1 VIDEALLERAL
12 RDEAGTYEPPPGGP
26 DRILDAYAASG
37 GPRPGVPVRRVK
49 KGWLVAAAG
58 VAAVLALPS
67 LGRLAPTGSS
77 SSTTS
82 GSPATFQDKSATGQ
96 RNSLDSEQPTGGTT
110 TGSAGSGGG
119 SAPDTPKAPGADSAK
134 VIRTGTVAIEVP
146 RDRVAGVL
154 RDLPGIAV
162 AHRGYVAES
171 SSRSAGDDAGGYVTL
186 RVPVADFERVAAEVG
201 RLGKVRTTTAN
212 GEDVTDQVTDTAARL
227 KSLTATRAQLQ
238 TLMARAK
245 DVGEVLAVQTRIT
258 EVQTQI
264 EQLEAKQASLADKTS
279 YGTLRVEV
287 AVSGALAEA
296 PHEAT
301 GFGKAWRTAR
311 DAFVG
316 GFEGLVAASGTI
328 AFLLL
333 LGAALVLLGRLAY
346 RAFVRRIV

>member
-1 VIDEALLERAL
+1 VIDESVLERAL
-12 RDEAGTYEPPPGGP
+12 RDEAGTYDPPDRGP
-26 DRILDAYAASG
+26 ERILDAYAASG

-58 VAAVLALPS
+58 VAFVLALPS
-67 LGRLAPTGSS
+67 LGRLAPS
-77 SSTTS
+77 SSTKSDTS
-82 GSPATFQDKSATGQ
+82 AGSPALRPDPAGQ
-96 RNSLDSEQPTGGTT
+96 QQRGSLDSTADEQTGGT
-110 TGSAGSGGG
+110 GGG
-119 SAPDTPKAPGADSAK
+119 AEQPAAPGTDSAK

-146 RDRVAGVL
+146 RDRVSGVL
-154 RDLPGIAV
+154 RDLPGIAA

-171 SSRSAGDDAGGYVTL
+171 SSRSSGDDAGGYVTL
-186 RVPVADFERVAAEVG
+186 RVPVADFDRVAAEVS
-201 RLGKVRTTTAN
+201 RLGTVRTSTAN
-212 GEDVTDQVTDTAARL
+212 GEDVTDQLTDTAARL
-227 KSLTATRAQLQ
+227 KSLTATRGQLQ
-238 TLMARAK
+238 SLMARAK
-245 DVGEVLAVQTRIT
+245 DVGEVLAVQAKIT

-287 AVSGALAEA
+287 AVSGALKPPGREPA
-296 PHEAT
+296 

-316 GFEGLVAASGTI
+316 GFEGLVAASGTL

-333 LGAALVLLGRLAY
+333 LGTALVFLGRLAY